1 MKSLFVP
8 VLAGALA
15 VGLLAGTAH
24 AQEKKTI
31 ALVTNAAADFWT
43 IAGRGLEKAQK
54 EHPEFNIQLIVTGD
68 ATAAGQRRELDDLL
82 VRGVAGISISVD
94 DAPHATEELDKVA
107 GKTVLVTTD
116 SDAAQSKRLAY
127 IGTDNVAAGRQA
139 GEEIKKAIPNGGKI
153 ALFVGT
159 LDADNARERVQ
170 GIKESIAG
178 TKVELVDV
186 FTDQVDFAKAKSNVE
201 NTLVKYPDIAL
212 LSGLWSYET
221 PLIYDAVK
229 AAGKVGTVKIVG
241 FDEDQRTLKGIADGA
256 ISSTIVQQP
265 YEFGY
270 LSAINIIKTLNGDK
284 SWVPADG
291 KLIVATQV
299 IDKSNVADFAAKLKS
314 LIGK

>member
-1 MKSLFVP
+1 VKSLFIP

-15 VGLLAGTAH
+15 AGLFTGAAQ

-54 EHPEFNIQLIVTGD
+54 EHPEYNIQLIVTGE

-107 GKTVLVTTD
+107 AKAVLITTD
-116 SDAAQSKRLAY
+116 SDAPQSKRVAY

-139 GEEIKKAIPNGGKI
+139 GEEIKKALPNGGKI
-153 ALFVGT
+153 ALYVGT
-159 LDADNARERVQ
+159 LDADNAKERVQ
-170 GIKESIAG
+170 GIKEAIAG
-178 TKVELVDV
+178 TKIDLVDV
-186 FTDQVDFAKAKSNVE
+186 YTDQVDFAKAKANMES
-201 NTLVKYPDIAL
+201 TLVKYPDLAL
-212 LSGLWSYET
+212 MSGLWSYET

-229 AAGKVGTVKIVG
+229 AAGKAGKVKIVG
-241 FDEDQRTLKGIADGA
+241 FDEDQRTLRGISDGT
-256 ISSTIVQQP
+256 IQSTIVQQP

-314 LIGK
+314 LLGK

>member
-1 MKSLFVP
+1 VKSLFVP
-8 VLAGALA
+8 VLAGVLA
-15 VGLLAGTAH
+15 AGMFTGAAQ

-54 EHPEFNIQLIVTGD
+54 EHPEYNIQLIVTGE

-107 GKTVLVTTD
+107 AKAVLITTD
-116 SDAAQSKRLAY
+116 SDAPQSKRVAY

-139 GEEIKKAIPNGGKI
+139 GEEIKKALPNGGKI

-159 LDADNARERVQ
+159 LDADNAKERVQ

-186 FTDQVDFAKAKSNVE
+186 YTDQVDFAKAKANMENV
-201 NTLVKYPDIAL
+201 LVKYPDIAL

-229 AAGKVGTVKIVG
+229 AAGKAGSVKIVG
-241 FDEDQRTLKGIADGA
+241 FDEDQRTLRGISDGT
-256 ISSTIVQQP
+256 IQSTIVQQP

-270 LSAINIIKTLNGDK
+270 LSAIDIIKTLNGDK
-284 SWVPADG
+284 SWIPADG

-299 IDKSNVADFAAKLKS
+299 IDKSNVAEFGAKLKS
-314 LIGK
+314 LLGK

>member
-1 MKSLFVP
+1 VKSLFVP

-15 VGLLAGTAH
+15 AGLFAGAAQ

-54 EHPEFNIQLIVTGD
+54 EHPEYNIQLIVTGE

-107 GKTVLVTTD
+107 AKAVLITTD
-116 SDAAQSKRLAY
+116 SDAPQSKRVAY

-139 GEEIKKAIPNGGKI
+139 GEEIKKALPNGGKI

-159 LDADNARERVQ
+159 LDADNAKERVQ

-186 FTDQVDFAKAKSNVE
+186 YTDQVDFAKAKANMENV
-201 NTLVKYPDIAL
+201 LVKYPDIAL

-229 AAGKVGTVKIVG
+229 AAGKAGKVKIVG
-241 FDEDQRTLKGIADGA
+241 FDEDQRTLRGISDGT
-256 ISSTIVQQP
+256 IQSTIVQQP

-299 IDKSNVADFAAKLKS
+299 IDKSNVSDFGAKLKA
-314 LIGK
+314 LLGK